1 LALRRPQGGIG
12 TAWQAVL
19 LASSFALAGGIAAL
33 LATRAGLPAL
43 APVLSRVVWLL
54 PIVLVVVLG
63 MAALLRTRRL
73 LTPER
78 GVGRGWAGMLH
89 QLLPNALLVVVL
101 AYLALALPTVVLRR
115 QFTSEGLPYAFGDK
129 RSRFREQI
137 GWDESKVRYP
147 FAVKA
152 SGGNQADH

>member
-1 LALRRPQGGIG
+1 
-12 TAWQAVL
+12 VL

-43 APVLSRVVWLL
+43 APVLSRVVWIL

-63 MAALLRTRRL
+63 IAALLRTRRL

-78 GVGRGWAGMLH
+78 AGGRCWAGMLH
-89 QLLPNALLVVVL
+89 QFLPNALLVVVL
-101 AYLALALPTVVLRR
+101 AYLALAVPTAVLRR